1 MRSQIAK
8 SLSVDDLHGRFPAP
22 PWECKRFNHFFVSFP
37 PFHLGGNGSKN
48 NNKPDQ
54 LLLYGLVRS
63 ILTSWQ
69 PQLRLLRAGFLWQP
83 RKEKKIEKATLCFV
97 LVFVEGKEA
106 RQFVQI
112 FTKRNHVVILTFY
125 SPFGFF
131 FSLFQ
136 FLTVGS
142 SFTLPVL
149 ACTPEEQESR
159 VVWIF
164 NFFFSVSKWDSCDRL
179 PDGLTASA
187 TRLFLLLPSKKK
199 QTNSCRLWISILVG
213 RSFASWWRW
222 HGLPFVCMWT
232 LFCSFLNFLWS
243 FYSNRN
249 RL

>member
-1 MRSQIAK
+1 MFCVCLLKAK
-8 SLSVDDLHGRFPAP
+8 KRGNSFKFLRETTSLSL
-22 PWECKRFNHFFVSFP
+22 FFIP
-37 PFHLGGNGSKN
+37 L
-48 NNKPDQ
+48 
-54 LLLYGLVRS
+54 
-63 ILTSWQ
+63 
-69 PQLRLLRAGFLWQP
+69 
-83 RKEKKIEKATLCFV
+83 LCFV
-97 LVFVEGKEA
+97 
-106 RQFVQI
+106 
-112 FTKRNHVVILTFY
+112 
-125 SPFGFF
+125 

-164 NFFFSVSKWDSCDRL
+164 HFVFGFLFFVFLNETLVIDCRTGWPLPPRAFSFTT
-179 PDGLTASA
+179 PQ
-187 TRLFLLLPSKKK
+187 KKQ

-222 HGLPFVCMWT
+222 HGSPFVCMWT